1 MTVEQF
7 NQQLSQFGEQYIVSD
22 SNSFWDQ
29 AMDRVVEDLRVL
41 GMTSKPTE
49 NISMHSEGDSVFLEI
64 RDYLVF
70 QNYGVKGLTNKTRQY
85 GVPTE
90 IGLNP
95 LGSGRQYQFGV
106 QPSGKHYW
114 GIHYP
119 GINAK
124 YDFDINTG
132 NYNITENYFRYLEV
146 IQQQQSNL

>member
-29 AMDRVVEDLRVL
+29 AMDRVVGDLRAL

-90 IGLNP
+90 IGPNP
-95 LGSGRQYQFGV
+95 LGSGRTYQFGV
-106 QPSGKHYW
+106 QPNGKHYW

-132 NYNITENYFRYLEV
+132 NYNITENYFRYLQA